1 MDLQQ
6 YVMSLQEQL
15 QTASAAG
22 GEPARELAGR
32 LTAPLETATRLVL
45 LEALSAA
52 ASEITRELA
61 PGSVDVRLRGR
72 DPEFVVTPPPA
83 STDFDGA
90 ADSLAVTLP
99 PTQDSDEGPAARF
112 TLRLP
117 EPLKL
122 RIEEAAAKD
131 KVSVNAWLVRSV
143 TASLD
148 GAGKAPGEARR
159 TPSGGH
165 SFTGWVR

>member
-1 MDLQQ
+1 M
-6 YVMSLQEQL
+6 
-15 QTASAAG
+15 
-22 GEPARELAGR
+22 
-32 LTAPLETATRLVL
+32 
-45 LEALSAA
+45 
-52 ASEITRELA
+52 
-61 PGSVDVRLRGR
+61 DVRLRGR

-90 ADSLAVTLP
+90 ADSLAVTPP

-117 EPLKL
+117 EPLKV
-122 RIEEAAAKD
+122 RIEEAAAKE

>member
-6 YVMSLQEQL
+6 YVMTLQEQL
-15 QTASAAG
+15 HSASAAG

-32 LTAPLETATRLVL
+32 LTAPLEAATRLVL
-45 LEALSAA
+45 LEALAAA

-83 STDFDGA
+83 STEFDDGA
-90 ADSLAVTLP
+90 DSFPVAP
-99 PTQDSDEGPAARF
+99 PPAQDGDEGPAARF

-122 RIEEAAAKD
+122 RIEEAAARD

-148 GAGKAPGEARR
+148 GAGNGRPEPRR
-159 TPSGGH
+159 TPSGGR